1 MKKQSIF
8 IAIACL
14 MLVIAGGALLV
25 TWAETTDIKQNTRG
39 VELGETNRLDEA
51 IQEFDKAIEFRDK
64 AAAKVYHNKGF
75 ALEQKGDLPG
85 AIKNYEEAWKRNP
98 RQILTGERLGYSYYM
113 SGDYE
118 RAVLIG
124 EAVLKL
130 DPDNKEVPRWLSQ
143 AYKMRIAK
151 RQEELLAEQKRKEDE
166 LLRKE
171 KEKDQGKI
179 EEQKEKEKQQ
189 VFYMSIDGM
198 LRTGLYYGRKYH
210 YGGLYYTTPHG
221 YRPIT
226 DHGLIVD
233 VPESINI
240 KVTPVPFVEIDMLTE
255 KPWLGGGMP
264 NFIEQ
269 SQNLELLFH
278 IKKVTFGAG
287 VLFNEYNSN
296 VAFYRRYILW
306 DTKVGFVFGYKN
318 DNIETRITWYPRM
331 MMMDPRS
338 STGKTLD
345 AGLLKIDYSWQA
357 LSYLKIYG
365 MLHARD
371 YYVFCHSIDWRV
383 MYASYFHY
391 MEDIASYWGVYDLG
405 IGITLSDLVYRAD
418 NTKFS
423 VSIEWIERFYLR
435 DLNNDNPYTLAPN
448 GQGWFGL
455 NLNKFTKGSPFS
467 GFHSISQVIGL
478 KFDEQITKNFFMYQK
493 VILEL
498 ADQDSEHHEFN
509 LQVGM
514 GFKI

>member
-1 MKKQSIF
+1 MKKQSIL
-8 IAIACL
+8 IACIC
-14 MLVIAGGALLV
+14 LVLVMAGGAALV
-25 TWAETTDIKQNTRG
+25 IMAETEDIKQNAKG
-39 VELGETNRLDEA
+39 VELGETNRLDDA
-51 IQEFDKAIEFRDK
+51 IKEFDRAIDFRDK
-64 AAAKVYHNKGF
+64 AAAKVYHNKGY

-98 RQILTGERLGYSYYM
+98 RQIPTGERLGYSYYM

-118 RAVLIG
+118 RAVLVG

-130 DPDNKEVPRWLSQ
+130 DPENKEVPRWLHQ
-143 AYKMRIAK
+143 AYKMRLAK
-151 RQEELLAEQKRKEDE
+151 RQDELLAEQKRKEDE
-166 LLRKE
+166 QLRKD
-171 KEKDQGKI
+171 KEKDQAKI
-179 EEQKEKEKQQ
+179 ETQKEKEKQQ

-198 LRTGLYYGRKYH
+198 LRTALYYGRHYH
-210 YGGLYYTTPHG
+210 LDGLYYTTPHG

-233 VPESINI
+233 VPESIFV
-240 KVTPVPFVEIDMLTE
+240 KATPIPAVEITALTE

-269 SQNLELLFH
+269 TQNVELLFH
-278 IKKVTFGAG
+278 VKQVTFGAG
-287 VLFNEYNSN
+287 VLFNEYYSN
-296 VAFYRRYILW
+296 AAFYGKYLLW
-306 DTKVGFVFGYKN
+306 DTKVGFIFGYKS

-345 AGLLKIDYSWQA
+345 CGVFRIDYSWQA
-357 LSYLKIYG
+357 LSYLKLYG
-365 MLHARD
+365 MLNARD
-371 YYVFCHSIDWRV
+371 YYVFCHSFDPKV

-391 MEDIASYWGVYDLG
+391 DQDIASYWGVYDLG
-405 IGITLSDLVYRAD
+405 IGLTFSDLVYRGD
-418 NTKFS
+418 DIKFS
-423 VSIEWIERFYLR
+423 LSIEWIERFYLR
-435 DLNNDNPYTLAPN
+435 DLNNDDPYTLAPN

-455 NLNKFTKGSPFS
+455 NLEKFTKGKPFS

-478 KFDEQITKNFFMYQK
+478 KFDEQLTRNFFMYQK
-493 VILEL
+493 IILEL

-509 LQVGM
+509 LQAGM